1 LGRSLLHQGL
11 VDESTDGYSLLTLNA
26 LSMEILKNQRKVE
39 IAIAPAKPTVE
50 SNEDI
55 STNTAEIQALFNRL
69 QKLRKQYADANKV
82 APYVIFADSSLRLMA
97 QQQPQTLAQFAQIS
111 GVGAR
116 KLAQYGEMFT
126 GEIRAFRGESG
137 LSVKTETDP
146 VPPLPAPRKTEITN
160 THLQTLD
167 LYHQGFSISEI
178 ASQRGMKDNTVGDH
192 IIKLIE
198 SNYEVNIDRIVPL
211 DRQTIIKTAI
221 EKVGANLLSPIK
233 AELGDE
239 FSYEEI
245 KLIRA
250 KFFPIDRSS

>member
-1 LGRSLLHQGL
+1 
-11 VDESTDGYSLLTLNA
+11 

-55 STNTAEIQALFNRL
+55 STNTAEIQALYNRL

-137 LSVKTETDP
+137 LSVRTETDP
-146 VPPLPAPRKTEITN
+146 VPPLPVASKSDVSN
-160 THLQTLD
+160 THLQTLE
-167 LYHQGFSISEI
+167 LYHQGLSIAEI
-178 ASQRGMKDNTVGDH
+178 AQKRGMKENTVREH

-198 SNYEVNIDRIVPL
+198 CSYEINIDRIVPL

-221 EKVGANLLSPIK
+221 EKVGANLLNPIK

-239 FSYEEI
+239 FNYEEI

-250 KFFPIDRSS
+250 KFFPINQST